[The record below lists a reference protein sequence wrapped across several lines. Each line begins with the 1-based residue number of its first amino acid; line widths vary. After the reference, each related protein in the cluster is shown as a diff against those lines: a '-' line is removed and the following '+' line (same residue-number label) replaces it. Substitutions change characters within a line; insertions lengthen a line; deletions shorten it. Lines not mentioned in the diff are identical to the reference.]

1 MQCMSFSLWC
11 FDYAI
16 GRKPYENQVLDRLQ
30 TVLQH
35 CLPGSSIQVFGSFAT
50 GLSVPGSDVDVVICG
65 AFGGTCL
72 VVVQKGFRTSEQ
84 FG

>member
-1 MQCMSFSLWC
+1 
-11 FDYAI
+11 
-16 GRKPYENQVLDRLQ
+16 
-30 TVLQH
+30 VLQH